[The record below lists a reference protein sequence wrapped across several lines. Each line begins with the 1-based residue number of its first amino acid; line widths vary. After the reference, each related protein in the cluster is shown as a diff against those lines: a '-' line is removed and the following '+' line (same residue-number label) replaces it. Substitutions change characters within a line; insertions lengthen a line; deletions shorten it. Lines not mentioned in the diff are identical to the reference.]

1 MKKIVFFLPALGSG
15 GAERVTVLISE
26 QLIAEG
32 YDVEILLLKNVVH
45 YNVKSN
51 VPITSVFEK
60 DQSMGKFKRMR
71 TIVSFLRNYIKKN
84 DAVLVPMLNSCLRYS
99 VLMKLLTRVK
109 VIACERNDPY
119 SQYKS
124 KTQRWIRRKL
134 FDLSDYAIFQTEDA
148 KNFYSQ
154 KTKNKS
160 VVIPNPVS
168 LPEIKWEKNHN
179 HTLVTVC
186 RLNPQKNLKMAV
198 DAIGILKES
207 VPDIHLNIYGEGAE
221 ASALSEYIK
230 EKGLESQISLCG
242 TTKNTYEVLRQS
254 NVFILTSDF
263 EGISNSMLEALAVGM
278 PVIVTDCPI
287 GGAKMM
293 IRNDE
298 TGILIPVGDTAM
310 LVQAVKRVLA
320 DEAFAEKIGA
330 QSAESMKAYT
340 LDKIANQWLDAVN
353 KV

>member
-221 ASALSEYIK
+221 ASALSSGSMRIVRF
-230 EKGLESQISLCG
+230 SL
-242 TTKNTYEVLRQS
+242 
-254 NVFILTSDF
+254 
-263 EGISNSMLEALAVGM
+263 LA
-278 PVIVTDCPI
+278 I
-287 GGAKMM
+287 
-293 IRNDE
+293 
-298 TGILIPVGDTAM
+298 
-310 LVQAVKRVLA
+310 
-320 DEAFAEKIGA
+320 
-330 QSAESMKAYT
+330 
-340 LDKIANQWLDAVN
+340 
-353 KV
+353 